1 MSFETILTAKENQTG
16 TISLNRPKQFNTFS
30 TKMAEELNETLL
42 QMEQDETIR
51 VVIVRG
57 EGKVFSTG
65 IDVSEFEG
73 KTSSEYHAW
82 IKIMDEMH
90 LTIASMGKPVIAS
103 IHGFAV
109 ANGAGLL
116 AAADFAI
123 ASEETKIGTSAINVG
138 LLCSGPIA
146 PLSYFL
152 PKKKALEMLLCGDM
166 IDAKEAERLG
176 ILNKVVPLEK
186 LKEETE
192 AFARKL
198 IDKSPVAVRIGKE
211 FYYEMMDMSFRQKLA
226 LAGEVLTRL
235 CTTEDA
241 REGVSAFLE
250 KRKPEWK
257 SW

>member
-1 MSFETILTAKENQTG
+1 MSFETILFAADNQTG
-16 TISLNRPKQFNTFS
+16 TISLNRPHYFNTFS
-30 TKMAEELNETLL
+30 TKLAEELNEALL
-42 QMEQDETIR
+42 MMEHDERIR
-51 VVIVRG
+51 VIIVKG

-65 IDVSEFEG
+65 IDISEFEG
-73 KTSSEYHAW
+73 KTPSEYHAW
-82 IKIMDEMH
+82 IQTMDKVH
-90 LTIASMGKPVIAS
+90 LTIAAMGKPVIAS

-116 AAADFAI
+116 AAADFAV

-166 IDAKEAERLG
+166 IDATEAERLG
-176 ILNKVVPLEK
+176 IVNRVVPFERLE
-186 LKEETE
+186 EETKVL
-192 AFARKL
+192 AGKL
-198 IDKSPVAVRIGKE
+198 INKSPAAVHIGKK
-211 FYYEMMDMSFRQKLA
+211 FYYDMIDMSFSQKLA
-226 LAGEVLTRL
+226 LAGEVFTRL

-250 KRKPEWK
+250 KRKPQWK
-257 SW
+257 GR

>member
-1 MSFETILTAKENQTG
+1 
-16 TISLNRPKQFNTFS
+16 
-30 TKMAEELNETLL
+30 MAEELNEALL
-42 QMEQDETIR
+42 QMEQDEAIQ

-57 EGKVFSTG
+57 EGKAFSTG
-65 IDVSEFEG
+65 VDVSEFEG
-73 KTSSEYHAW
+73 KTPSEYHAW
-82 IKIMDEMH
+82 IKPMGEMH

-146 PLSYFL
+146 PLSCFL
-152 PKKKALEMLLCGDM
+152 PKKKALEMLLCGEM

-198 IDKSPVAVRIGKE
+198 IDKSPVAVRVGKE
-211 FYYEMMDMSFRQKLA
+211 FYYEMMDMTFRQKLV
-226 LAGEVLTRL
+226 LADEVLARL

-241 REGVSAFLE
+241 LEGVSAFLE

-257 SW
+257 GR

>member
-1 MSFETILTAKENQTG
+1 MSFKTILTAKENQTG

-30 TKMAEELNETLL
+30 TKMAEELNEALL
-42 QMEQDETIR
+42 QMERDETIR

-57 EGKVFSTG
+57 EGKAFSTG

-73 KTSSEYHAW
+73 KTPSEYHAW
-82 IKIMDEMH
+82 IKLMGEMH

-152 PKKKALEMLLCGDM
+152 PKKKALVYGANLDEVLAFNPEQLMRFMQIVGLKDLL
-166 IDAKEAERLG
+166 L
-176 ILNKVVPLEK
+176 
-186 LKEETE
+186 
-192 AFARKL
+192 F
-198 IDKSPVAVRIGKE
+198 IGKISISI
-211 FYYEMMDMSFRQKLA
+211 FSN
-226 LAGEVLTRL
+226 
-235 CTTEDA
+235 
-241 REGVSAFLE
+241 
-250 KRKPEWK
+250 
-257 SW
+257 